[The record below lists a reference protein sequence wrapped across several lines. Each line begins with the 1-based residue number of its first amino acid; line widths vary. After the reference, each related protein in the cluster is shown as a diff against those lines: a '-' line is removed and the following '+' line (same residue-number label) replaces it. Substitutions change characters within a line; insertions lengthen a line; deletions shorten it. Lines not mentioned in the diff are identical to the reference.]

1 MFIPMEVLEQEN
13 MISTNRACFGRLC
26 VLAGFTTGFAG
37 GACIGLR
44 AGSIMFLQ
52 GNNM

>member
-1 MFIPMEVLEQEN
+1 MEVLKQEN
-13 MISTNRACFGRLC
+13 VMSTNHARFGRLC

-44 AGSIMFLQ
+44 VGSIMFLQ